1 MAVDLT
7 NPYAQELA
15 GIERNRALAQ
25 ALIQSG
31 QQQPQGQMISGRYV
45 APSFAQNLAPIAQT
59 FAGSYISNKADEKAV
74 KTAQQLRDLY
84 ADEIKGYREAS
95 KIDPEAAMLKYSM
108 AFNPALAQSITKQLT
123 QGPKWE
129 QATQYNKEKG
139 VYEKIVYD
147 ANSSNPEATKRV
159 VAIEK
164 PEASW
169 ADKEHVA
176 QGWANV
182 NLAKAKAADEGV
194 PIGGT
199 GGGAMPT
206 SNMPMVGRG
215 QPTMT
220 PVVNQS
226 NVRPV
231 SIAPNAPAYA
241 QNAMTMQPTNAGDI
255 PVPPQISLSNVSPK
269 EQRALAG
276 ETQKALQTNV
286 KNAYD
291 AYPILKDIQ
300 TLLPK
305 SSSGYVQRGW
315 TGFTRAV
322 NYSTDMSKADTAL
335 DVLAPKLTMFQPRF
349 EGPQGKDDV
358 KIYQAMAGRLSD
370 TTLPFEDRMAALE
383 QLKSMYQRYAPNLDW
398 SFSQN
403 QSSAPNASKSSAP
416 SQAPAGVDPAVWAVM
431 TPAEKSLWK

>member
-1 MAVDLT
+1 MAVDYN

-25 ALIQSG
+25 ALMQNN
-31 QQQPQGQMISGRYV
+31 QQPQGQMISGRYV
-45 APSFAQNLAPIAQT
+45 APSFAQQLAPLANTVAGNVIAQ
-59 FAGSYISNKADEKAV
+59 KADERAV

-84 ADEIKGYREAS
+84 SEEIKGYREGM
-95 KIDPEAAMLKYSM
+95 KIDPEATMLKY
-108 AFNPALAQSITKQLT
+108 ANAYNPALSSSITKQLT

-139 VYEKIVYD
+139 VFEKIVYD
-147 ANSSNPEATKRV
+147 ANSANPESTKRV

-164 PEASW
+164 PETSW
-169 ADKEHVA
+169 ADKEQVA

-182 NLAKAKAADEGV
+182 GLSRARAADEGIIV
-194 PIGGT
+194 GGAGGGT
-199 GGGAMPT
+199 QPT
-206 SNMPMVGRG
+206 MPMVSGN
-215 QPTMT
+215 QPTIT

-226 NVRPV
+226 AVRPV

-241 QNAMTMQPTNAGDI
+241 QNAVTMQPTSAGNI
-255 PVPPQISLSNVSPK
+255 PVAPQISLSNVSPK

-276 ETQKALQTNV
+276 ESQKALQTNV

-300 TLLPK
+300 TLLPQ
-305 SSSGYVQRGW
+305 SSSGYLQRAW
-315 TGFTRAV
+315 TGTTRAAG
-322 NYSTDMSKADTAL
+322 YSTDMSKADTAL

-370 TTLPFEDRMAALE
+370 TTLPYEDRLAALE
-383 QLKSMYQRYAPNLDW
+383 QLKSIYQRYAPNLDW
-398 SFSQN
+398 SFSEKPTEVP
-403 QSSAPNASKSSAP
+403 SASKPSAPTQP
-416 SQAPAGVDPAVWAVM
+416 PAGINPATWNAM
-431 TPAEKSLWK
+431 TPAEKALWK